1 MFCYKCGEENPDEA
15 KFCKNCGA
23 LLKKEE
29 VVKKVEI
36 VEAPDT
42 QQNTYQQNTYQET
55 TTSTSSSNNDGNNW
69 ISCCLCIVGIFIIF
83 AIIGSL

>member
-29 VVKKVEI
+29 TVKKVEI
-36 VEAPDT
+36 VEAPRQ
-42 QQNTYQQNTYQET
+42 QQNTYQQT
-55 TTSTSSSNNDGNNW
+55 TSSTSSSNNDGNSW
-69 ISCCLCIVGIFIIF
+69 ISCCLCIVGIFSSF
-83 AIIGSL
+83 LQ

>member
-29 VVKKVEI
+29 SVKKVEI
-36 VEAPDT
+36 VEAPRQ
-42 QQNTYQQNTYQET
+42 QQNTYQQT
-55 TTSTSSSNNDGNNW
+55 TSSTSSSNNDGNSW

>member
-1 MFCYKCGEENPDEA
+1 MFCYNCGEENPDEA
-15 KFCKNCGA
+15 KYCKNCGA

-29 VVKKVEI
+29 TVKKVEI
-36 VEAPDT
+36 VEAPRQ
-42 QQNTYQQNTYQET
+42 QQNTYQQT
-55 TTSTSSSNNDGNNW
+55 TSSTSSSNNDGNSW

>member
-29 VVKKVEI
+29 TVKKVEI
-36 VEAPDT
+36 VEAPRQ
-42 QQNTYQQNTYQET
+42 QQNTYQQT
-55 TTSTSSSNNDGNNW
+55 TSSTSSSNNDSNSW

>member
-29 VVKKVEI
+29 TVKKVEI
-36 VEAPDT
+36 VEAPRQ
-42 QQNTYQQNTYQET
+42 QQNTYQQT
-55 TTSTSSSNNDGNNW
+55 TSSTSSSNNDGNSW

>member
-29 VVKKVEI
+29 TVKKVEI
-36 VEAPDT
+36 VEAPRQ
-42 QQNTYQQNTYQET
+42 QQNTYQQT
-55 TTSTSSSNNDGNNW
+55 TSSTSSSNNDGNSW

-83 AIIGSL
+83 AIIGSF

>member
-29 VVKKVEI
+29 TVKKVEI
-36 VEAPDT
+36 VEAPRQ
-42 QQNTYQQNTYQET
+42 QQNTYQQ
-55 TTSTSSSNNDGNNW
+55 TTSSKSSSNNDGNSW

>member
-1 MFCYKCGEENPDEA
+1 MFCYNCGEENPDEA

-23 LLKKEE
+23 VLKKEE
-29 VVKKVEI
+29 TVKKVEI
-36 VEAPDT
+36 VEAPRQ
-42 QQNTYQQNTYQET
+42 QQNTYQQ
-55 TTSTSSSNNDGNNW
+55 TTSSTSSSSSNNDGNSW

>member
-29 VVKKVEI
+29 TVKKVEI
-36 VEAPDT
+36 VEAPRQ
-42 QQNTYQQNTYQET
+42 QQNTYQQT
-55 TTSTSSSNNDGNNW
+55 TSSTSSNNNDGNSW

>member
-1 MFCYKCGEENPDEA
+1 MFCYNCGEENPDEA

-23 LLKKEE
+23 VLKKEE
-29 VVKKVEI
+29 TVKKVEI
-36 VEAPDT
+36 VEAPRQ
-42 QQNTYQQNTYQET
+42 QQNTYQQT
-55 TTSTSSSNNDGNNW
+55 TSSTSSSNNDGNSW

>member
-29 VVKKVEI
+29 TVKKVEI
-36 VEAPDT
+36 VEAPRQ
-42 QQNTYQQNTYQET
+42 QQNTYQQ
-55 TTSTSSSNNDGNNW
+55 TTSSTSTSNNDGNSW

>member
-29 VVKKVEI
+29 TVKKAEYI
-36 VEAPDT
+36 ETPPINQHANNNYQHT
-42 QQNTYQQNTYQET
+42 QTKT
-55 TTSTSSSNNDGNNW
+55 TTTPKKNGSGEW
-69 ISCCLCIVGIFIIF
+69 IACCICLFAIFIIF
-83 AIIGSL
+83 AIVGLH